1 MSYWNNELHIFQKGV
16 EMVELIL
23 LGDTPRPHSLLFSGA
38 EKRSKRDIHPYPT
51 SPYMGKLKKIS
62 QHADD
67 IFYILVS
74 RDDAISFLLA
84 CSNHLKHIECVRNCP
99 LPSETAI
106 GVRTVP

>member
-51 SPYMGKLKKIS
+51 SPYMGKLKKNI
-62 QHADD
+62 AARRRYFLCFG
-67 IFYILVS
+67 IAGR
-74 RDDAISFLLA
+74 RDKFF
-84 CSNHLKHIECVRNCP
+84 
-99 LPSETAI
+99 I
-106 GVRTVP
+106 GLRKPFKAY